1 MKQGLLDEIIENYY
15 QKCVGL
21 PTGKP
26 IVRQNQKNDA
36 FEIVVLETLY
46 GEEKGIDIEKM
57 SDSDIPS
64 LAKYIVAPPDDGID
78 IVIEHENVDEN
89 TYDFIQV
96 KNTEL
101 SQSEIKQALSYMEK
115 TISTYMKK
123 PQDLNDNLKVI
134 LAETSLSSSDKS
146 NCRYIVVHR
155 GVDNYFKGQ
164 KEGVEQVITGT
175 ELEVIRNSSLQMVP
189 KVAQES
195 FGADSFNNFN
205 LYEESQNEPA
215 IVLNLCGCDLAE
227 LAIKYTNTSL
237 GRNILFGQNLREA
250 LGKSKT
256 FDGMAKTIRE
266 EPEKFW
272 FYNNGITILAED
284 YDTERL
290 KDDDKAVEKIIL
302 KNFSIINGAQTTSAL
317 GRFLKEARMDASEE
331 DIEKLKKVFVLVRIL

>member
-189 KVAQES
+189 KVAQCWS
-195 FGADSFNNFN
+195 
-205 LYEESQNEPA
+205 
-215 IVLNLCGCDLAE
+215 
-227 LAIKYTNTSL
+227 
-237 GRNILFGQNLREA
+237 
-250 LGKSKT
+250 
-256 FDGMAKTIRE
+256 M
-266 EPEKFW
+266 
-272 FYNNGITILAED
+272 
-284 YDTERL
+284 
-290 KDDDKAVEKIIL
+290 
-302 KNFSIINGAQTTSAL
+302 
-317 GRFLKEARMDASEE
+317 
-331 DIEKLKKVFVLVRIL
+331 RILSMIGKMFLIISIPIEIRL